1 MNSLTKLK
9 NYGLLVIVTPL
20 IGLTSCGGSSSP
32 KTTTLNIYQ
41 PSSLKLK
48 AGQPI
53 QTEEGV
59 YTPQTDEVWHSDAR
73 FRKLER
79 ELFD

>member
-1 MNSLTKLK
+1 MEFK
-9 NYGLLVIVTPL
+9 NYGLLVKVTPP
-20 IGLTSCGGSSSP
+20 IGMTSWGGGTST

-48 AGQPI
+48 AGIPV
-53 QTEEGV
+53 QTQEGT
-59 YTPQTDEVWHSDAR
+59 YTSQRDVVWHSDAR
-73 FRKLER
+73 YWKLER

>member
-1 MNSLTKLK
+1 MKLK
-9 NYGLLVIVTPL
+9 NYGLLVIATPL
-20 IGLTSCGGSSSP
+20 IGLTSCGSGSSP

-48 AGQPI
+48 AGAPI
-53 QTEEGV
+53 QTQEGV
-59 YTPQTDEVWHSDAR
+59 YTPPTDEIWHSDAR
-73 FRKLER
+73 YRKLER